1 MDLWIAEILKNYP
14 HSIFLL
20 KEIGS
25 PIVAF
30 VVALIA
36 SYLQYNQW
44 RTSRNS
50 LSLSLFEERF
60 DIYQKL
66 MLVINDRN
74 STEFN
79 SELSHYFYGVA
90 IHKAQ
95 FLFNKETYEFLI
107 LISNMLSSHR
117 EIFSQWQQIENRNG
131 IVTEEQQN
139 LAEQKRLLSAE
150 IDEYCKK
157 IPGYF
162 DGTMN
167 FSKI

>member
-44 RTSRNS
+44 RTSKSS

-74 STEFN
+74 STDFN
-79 SELSHYFYGVA
+79 RELSHYFYGVA

-95 FLFNKETYEFLI
+95 FLFNKETFEFLI
-107 LISNMLSSHR
+107 LISNKLSRHR
-117 EIFSQWQQIENRNG
+117 EIFSQWQHIENKSD
-131 IVTEEQQN
+131 IVTEKQEDF
-139 LAEQKRLLSAE
+139 AEQMRLLSAE
-150 IDEYCKK
+150 IDEHCKE
-157 IPGYF
+157 IPDYF